1 MSGLVVIVPAAGF
14 GIRFGGSIPKQ
25 FQALAGKPILQY
37 AIERFLLDEEVE
49 RVIVPVSEQ
58 LLASV
63 KNSERLRFI
72 AGGNSRQESVIRGVA
87 EAGDA
92 EYIGI
97 HDAVRPLF
105 TLDLFH
111 AVLAA
116 ARESGAALPALELS
130 DTIHMVADGLL
141 TAPLNR
147 NSLRAAQTPQCFR
160 GSLLRDVL
168 KRAAEEG
175 VEGTDE
181 AGLAARYGH
190 TVTVVPGEATNL
202 KITRPEDLL
211 IAEAYLAN
219 EAVE

>member
-1 MSGLVVIVPAAGF
+1 
-14 GIRFGGSIPKQ
+14 
-25 FQALAGKPILQY
+25 
-37 AIERFLLDEEVE
+37 
-49 RVIVPVSEQ
+49 
-58 LLASV
+58 
-63 KNSERLRFI
+63 
-72 AGGNSRQESVIRGVA
+72 VA
-87 EAGDA
+87 TR
-92 EYIGI
+92 
-97 HDAVRPLF
+97 VRPLF
-105 TLDLFH
+105 TLELFH

-160 GSLLRDVL
+160 GSLLREVL
-168 KRAAEEG
+168 KRAEQEG

-190 TVTVVPGEATNL
+190 TVTVVPGEPTNL

-219 EAVE
+219 EAAE